1 MMTPAEYHEEYRK
14 FYGIT
19 GERWN
24 DLTLMDKRF
33 PWSVHRGV
41 IVFLMMLTSIAWVGR
56 YYGAPVSIGARLAS
70 ELGVLLPGLAM
81 VVLACVLMVRA
92 VGVCWWYL
100 STRAQRD
107 LVTVLKRRHERVLD
121 RRMIAQ
127 MTPRDFEGDRK
138 R

>member
-1 MMTPAEYHEEYRK
+1 MMIPAEYHEEYRK

-33 PWSVHRGV
+33 PWSVHLGV
-41 IVFLMMLTSIAWVGR
+41 IVLLMMLTSIAWVGR
-56 YYGAPVSIGARLAS
+56 YDGAPVSTGARLAS
-70 ELGVLLPGLAM
+70 ALGVLLPGLAM
-81 VVLACVLMVRA
+81 VVLAGVLMVRA

-107 LVTVLKRRHERVLD
+107 LMTVLKRRHERVLD

>member
-1 MMTPAEYHEEYRK
+1 MMIPAEYHEEYRK

-24 DLTLMDKRF
+24 DLSLMDKR
-33 PWSVHRGV
+33 
-41 IVFLMMLTSIAWVGR
+41 
-56 YYGAPVSIGARLAS
+56 
-70 ELGVLLPGLAM
+70 
-81 VVLACVLMVRA
+81 LMVRA